1 VNTWKVIFA
10 TMIIFGAGV
19 VTGGLLVRH
28 TTIVPNKPQRAGG
41 GGTNNGW
48 RPVYSTM
55 APALTRVEFLRRAER
70 ELNLTH
76 EQKEQADKIISAS
89 QERTRKLLEP
99 ISPQIREELQQ
110 TKDQFRALLTPDQQT
125 HFDQMLKQQ
134 GHPRESRHPNKNV
147 TEGSKAQV
155 PAAEAEKKQ

>member
-28 TTIVPNKPQRAGG
+28 TTLAAKPSLPPASGSQ
-41 GGTNNGW
+41 TNNW
-48 RPVYSTM
+48 HPVLSM

-70 ELNLTH
+70 ELNLTR

-89 QERTRKLLEP
+89 QERTRKLLDP
-99 ISPQIREELQQ
+99 VSPEIRAELQE
-110 TKDQFRALLTPDQQT
+110 TKDQFRALLTPDQQGR
-125 HFDQMLKQQ
+125 FDQMLKQQ
-134 GHPRESRHPNKNV
+134 GRPRDSHHPAPRV
-147 TEGSKAQV
+147 TNAPKADV
-155 PAAEAEKKQ
+155 PAAQPEKKE

>member
-28 TTIVPNKPQRAGG
+28 TTLAANPLPQAASASP
-41 GGTNNGW
+41 TNHW
-48 RPVYSTM
+48 RPVMSM

-70 ELNLTH
+70 ELNLTR

-99 ISPQIREELQQ
+99 VSPQIREELQQ
-110 TKDQFRALLTPDQQT
+110 TKDQFRALLTSDQQT
-125 HFDQMLKQQ
+125 RFDQLLKQQ
-134 GHPRESRHPNKNV
+134 GHPRDSRHPAPRV
-147 TEGSKAQV
+147 TNGPKAEV
-155 PAAEAEKKQ
+155 PAAEPEKKD

>member
-28 TTIVPNKPQRAGG
+28 TTIVPPTKAPRAGG
-41 GGTNNGW
+41 GTNGW

-110 TKDQFRALLTPDQQT
+110 TKEQFRALLNSDQQT
-125 HFDQMLKQQ
+125 RFDQLLKQQ
-134 GHPRESRHPNKNV
+134 GHPRESRHSNPRV
-147 TEGSKAQV
+147 TEGSKSQV

>member
-28 TTIVPNKPQRAGG
+28 TALVPPPKNTRAG
-41 GGTNNGW
+41 TNLTNSW
-48 RPVYSTM
+48 RPLISM
-55 APALTRVEFLRRAER
+55 APALIRVDFLRRAER
-70 ELNLTH
+70 DLNLSH

-89 QERTRKLLEP
+89 QDRTKKLLEP

-110 TKDQFRALLTPDQQT
+110 TKDQFRALLNPDQQAR
-125 HFDQMLKQQ
+125 FDQMLKQQ
-134 GHPRESRHPNKNV
+134 GHPRESRHPS
-147 TEGSKAQV
+147 TRTTDISKPLV
-155 PAAEAEKKQ
+155 PAAEPERKE

>member
-28 TTIVPNKPQRAGG
+28 TTIVPAKSPRAGG
-41 GGTNNGW
+41 GTNGW

-70 ELNLTH
+70 DLNLTH
-76 EQKEQADKIISAS
+76 DQKEQADKIITAS

-99 ISPQIREELQQ
+99 ISPQIRDELQQ
-110 TKDQFRALLTPDQQT
+110 TKDQFRALLNSDQQT
-125 HFDQMLKQQ
+125 RFDQMLKQQ

-147 TEGSKAQV
+147 TEGSKPQV
-155 PAAEAEKKQ
+155 PAAETEKKQ